1 MTTTKNI
8 QQINTTS
15 STNGYPENLK
25 TGYIGFET
33 WAEAKKFAEEKD
45 LALMCLSQ
53 KAGWQVWHRED
64 SVYEPMTITAADYGD
79 DYNFETDAEKYFESE
94 REILEDCD
102 TIEEAEEKLKTM
114 REVVDAIK
122 AADIEGGEVV
132 VTCCGE
138 YCETIKTET
147 MSWRDESNGREYVIA
162 AVELI

>member
-1 MTTTKNI
+1 MTTIKKI
-8 QQINTTS
+8 QTTS
-15 STNGYPENLK
+15 DTNGYQTNLK
-25 TGYIGFET
+25 PAYIGFET

-79 DYNFETDAEKYFESE
+79 DYNFETDTEKYFENE

-138 YCETIKTET
+138 YCETIKTEA

>member
-1 MTTTKNI
+1 MTTIKKI
-8 QQINTTS
+8 QTTS
-15 STNGYPENLK
+15 DTNGYQTNLK
-25 TGYIGFET
+25 PAYIGFET

-79 DYNFETDAEKYFESE
+79 DYNFETDTEKYFENE

-102 TIEEAEEKLKTM
+102 TIEEAEERLKTM

-138 YCETIKTET
+138 YCETIKTEA

>member
-1 MTTTKNI
+1 MTTIKKI
-8 QQINTTS
+8 QTTS
-15 STNGYPENLK
+15 DANGYPTNLK
-25 TGYIGFET
+25 NGYIGFET

-114 REVVDAIK
+114 REVIDAIK
-122 AADIEGGEVV
+122 AADIAGGEVV

-147 MSWRDESNGREYVIA
+147 MSWRDESNGRE
-162 AVELI
+162 

>member
-79 DYNFETDAEKYFESE
+79 DYNFETDAEKYFENE

>member
-53 KAGWQVWHRED
+53 KAGWQVWYRED

>member
-64 SVYEPMTITAADYGD
+64 SVYEPMTIKAADYGD
-79 DYNFETDAEKYFESE
+79 DYSFETDAEKYFENE
-94 REILEDCD
+94 REILEDCA

>member
-1 MTTTKNI
+1 MTTIKKI
-8 QQINTTS
+8 QTTS
-15 STNGYPENLK
+15 DANGYPTNLK
-25 TGYIGFET
+25 NGYIGFET
-33 WAEAKKFAEEKD
+33 WAEAEKFAEERD
-45 LALMCLSQ
+45 LTLMCVSRRT
-53 KAGWQVWHRED
+53 GWHVWHRGNMMN
-64 SVYEPMTITAADYGD
+64 EPMTITAADYGD
-79 DYNFETDAEKYFESE
+79 DYCFETDAEKYFENE

-114 REVVDAIK
+114 REVIDAIK
-122 AADIEGGEVV
+122 SADIAGGEVV

>member
-53 KAGWQVWHRED
+53 KAGWHVWHRED

-147 MSWRDESNGREYVIA
+147 MSWRNESNGREYVIA

>member
-64 SVYEPMTITAADYGD
+64 SVYEPMTIKAADYGD
-79 DYNFETDAEKYFESE
+79 DYSFETDAEKYFENE
-94 REILEDCD
+94 REILEDCA

-114 REVVDAIK
+114 SEVVDAIK

>member
-1 MTTTKNI
+1 
-8 QQINTTS
+8 
-15 STNGYPENLK
+15 
-25 TGYIGFET
+25 
-33 WAEAKKFAEEKD
+33 
-45 LALMCLSQ
+45 MCLSQ

-64 SVYEPMTITAADYGD
+64 SVYEPMTIKAEDYGD
-79 DYNFETDAEKYFESE
+79 DYSFETDADKYFESE

-102 TIEEAEEKLKTM
+102 TLEEIEEKLKSI

-138 YCETIKTET
+138 YCETIKTEA
-147 MSWRDESNGREYVIA
+147 MSWRDENNGREYVIA

>member
-1 MTTTKNI
+1 MTTIKKI
-8 QQINTTS
+8 QTTS

-79 DYNFETDAEKYFESE
+79 DYNFETDADKYFENE

-114 REVVDAIK
+114 RKVVDAIK

-138 YCETIKTET
+138 YCETIKTEA

>member
-1 MTTTKNI
+1 MATIKKI
-8 QQINTTS
+8 QTTS
-15 STNGYPENLK
+15 DANGYPTNLK

-33 WAEAKKFAEEKD
+33 WAEAEKFAEERD
-45 LALMCLSQ
+45 LTLMCVSR
-53 KAGWQVWHRED
+53 KTGWHVWHRGNMMN
-64 SVYEPMTITAADYGD
+64 EPMTIKAEDYGD
-79 DYNFETDAEKYFESE
+79 DYNFETDAEKYFENE

-114 REVVDAIK
+114 REVIDAIK
-122 AADIEGGEVV
+122 AADIAGGEVV

-147 MSWRDESNGREYVIA
+147 MSWRDESNSREYVIA

>member
-1 MTTTKNI
+1 MTTIKKI
-8 QQINTTS
+8 QTTS
-15 STNGYPENLK
+15 DANGYQTNLK
-25 TGYIGFET
+25 PAYIGFET

>member
-1 MTTTKNI
+1 MTTIKKI
-8 QQINTTS
+8 QTTS
-15 STNGYPENLK
+15 DANGYPTNLK
-25 TGYIGFET
+25 PAYIGFET

-79 DYNFETDAEKYFESE
+79 DYCFETDAEKYFESE

-147 MSWRDESNGREYVIA
+147 MSWRDESNDREYVIA

>member
-1 MTTTKNI
+1 MTTIKKI
-8 QQINTTS
+8 QTTS
-15 STNGYPENLK
+15 DANGYPTNLK
-25 TGYIGFET
+25 NGYIGFET

-79 DYNFETDAEKYFESE
+79 DYNFETDAEKYFENE

-102 TIEEAEEKLKTM
+102 TLEEIEEKLKSI

>member
-1 MTTTKNI
+1 MTTIKKI
-8 QQINTTS
+8 QTTS
-15 STNGYPENLK
+15 DANGYPTNLK
-25 TGYIGFET
+25 NGYIGFET

-45 LALMCLSQ
+45 LALMCISQ
-53 KAGWQVWHRED
+53 NAGWQVWHRED

-79 DYNFETDAEKYFESE
+79 DYNFETDAEKYFENE

-122 AADIEGGEVV
+122 AADIAGGEVV

-147 MSWRDESNGREYVIA
+147 MSWRDERNDREYVIA

>member
-1 MTTTKNI
+1 MTTIKKI
-8 QQINTTS
+8 QTTS
-15 STNGYPENLK
+15 DANGYPTNLK
-25 TGYIGFET
+25 PAYIGFET

-79 DYNFETDAEKYFESE
+79 DYCFETDAEKYFESE

-114 REVVDAIK
+114 REVIDAIN

>member
-1 MTTTKNI
+1 MTTIKKI
-8 QQINTTS
+8 QTTS
-15 STNGYPENLK
+15 DANGYPTNLK
-25 TGYIGFET
+25 NGYIGFET
-33 WAEAKKFAEEKD
+33 WAEAKKFAEERGLD
-45 LALMCLSQ
+45 LMCISQ
-53 KAGWQVWHRED
+53 KAGWHVWHRGNMMN
-64 SVYEPMTITAADYGD
+64 EPMTITAADYGD
-79 DYNFETDAEKYFESE
+79 DYNFETDADKYFESE

-138 YCETIKTET
+138 YYETIKTET
-147 MSWRDESNGREYVIA
+147 LSWYDERNSREYVIA

>member
-1 MTTTKNI
+1 MTTIKKI
-8 QQINTTS
+8 QTTS

-79 DYNFETDAEKYFESE
+79 DYNFETDADKYFENE

-138 YCETIKTET
+138 YCETIKTEA